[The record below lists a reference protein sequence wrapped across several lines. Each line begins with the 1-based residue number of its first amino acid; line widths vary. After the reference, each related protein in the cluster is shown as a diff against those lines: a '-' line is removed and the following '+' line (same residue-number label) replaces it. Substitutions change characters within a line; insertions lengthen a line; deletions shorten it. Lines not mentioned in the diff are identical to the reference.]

1 MPQARGRLGAR
12 TTILAAAV
20 GHSASGGNLH
30 PRITPVG
37 ASPGPDV
44 APHVPDRTSRMA
56 DCGTLEVVAQITATT
71 VPPSMKSTR
80 PSSSPK
86 T

>member
-12 TTILAAAV
+12 TTILAVAA
-20 GHSASGGNLH
+20 GHAATGGNRS
-30 PRITPVG
+30 PRVMCAG
-37 ASPGPDV
+37 AV
-44 APHVPDRTSRMA
+44 AGWDMALQMTVRLLRMA
-56 DCGTLEVVAQITATT
+56 DCGTLDVVAHITATP

-80 PSSSPK
+80 PSSSPN

>member
-20 GHSASGGNLH
+20 GHSATGGNLH
-30 PRITPVG
+30 PCLTPVG
-37 ASPGPDV
+37 VAGDPDL
-44 APHVPDRTSRMA
+44 ALHVPDRPLWMA
-56 DCGTLEVVAQITATT
+56 DCGTLEVVAQITATA

>member
-20 GHSASGGNLH
+20 GHSATGGNLH
-30 PRITPVG
+30 CGITPVG
-37 ASPGPDV
+37 GIPDTDLALQIPDGPL
-44 APHVPDRTSRMA
+44 RMA
-56 DCGTLEVVAQITATT
+56 GCGTLEVVAHITATA

>member
-20 GHSASGGNLH
+20 GHSATGGNLH
-30 PRITPVG
+30 PCITPVG
-37 ASPGPDV
+37 VAADPDL
-44 APHVPDRTSRMA
+44 ALHVPDRPLRMA
-56 DCGTLEVVAQITATT
+56 DCGTLEVVAQITAAA
-71 VPPSMKSTR
+71 VPPSTKSAR